1 MSATFI
7 SSKAPTGK
15 RLRRLNARQRK
26 KLHAGEFQQF
36 IFEVRAAFKADDG
49 SDALLD
55 GLIDMIEARDLF
67 FGGSIGCGVLD
78 GVVSARQGSPSEE
91 DRQAVQQ
98 WLQQRPEVSQV
109 TVGELADAWYGW
121 H

>member
-1 MSATFI
+1 MSASYF
-7 SSKAPTGK
+7 SSNAPTGK

-26 KLHAGEFQQF
+26 KLHVGEFQQF
-36 IFEVRAAFKADDG
+36 IFEVRASFSANDD

-55 GLIDMIEARDLF
+55 ALIEMIESRDLF
-67 FGGSIGCGVLD
+67 FGGSVGRGVLD
-78 GVVSARQGSPSEE
+78 GMVSACAGSPSED
-91 DRQAVQQ
+91 DRQAVLQ
-98 WLQQRPEVSQV
+98 WLQQRGDVTQV